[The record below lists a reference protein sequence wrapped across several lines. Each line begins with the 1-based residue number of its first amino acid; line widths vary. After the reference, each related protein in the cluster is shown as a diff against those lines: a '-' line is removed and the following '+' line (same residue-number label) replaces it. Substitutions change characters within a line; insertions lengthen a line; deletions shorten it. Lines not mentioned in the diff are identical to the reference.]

1 MSGLGK
7 KEEFV
12 CLNSIAFSQILQYV
26 FCQEKTNKQRKQET
40 GRVAWLYSDNKNNIF
55 DMHIHWDTIIS

>member
-1 MSGLGK
+1 MVNMRGNMTHMQRHLNKIVMSGLGK

-40 GRVAWLYSDNKNNIF
+40 GRVA
-55 DMHIHWDTIIS
+55 